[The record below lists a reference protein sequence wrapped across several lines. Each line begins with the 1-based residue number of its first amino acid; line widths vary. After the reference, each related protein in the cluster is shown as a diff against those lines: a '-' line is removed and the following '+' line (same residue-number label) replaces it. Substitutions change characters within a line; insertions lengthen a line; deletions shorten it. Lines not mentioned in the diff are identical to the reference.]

1 LTFASICCDL
11 EAEVGNLGLD
21 LSMLLLA
28 RKYINYYFDCLCPLM
43 PIVYR
48 PQVEL
53 GLCLLQP
60 GIERRQVG
68 IQVFTL
74 TVSLYAIAA
83 AIIPST
89 ILAEGSIF
97 ADKFYHAS
105 KRSLDLC
112 RATELEKP
120 TSASIAIRYFQSG
133 YTHSVGKPR
142 KSWDELE
149 AAIALAQS
157 MRLHDE
163 ASYTHMDEVESQL
176 C

>member
-1 LTFASICCDL
+1 
-11 EAEVGNLGLD
+11 
-21 LSMLLLA
+21 
-28 RKYINYYFDCLCPLM
+28 M

>member
-1 LTFASICCDL
+1 
-11 EAEVGNLGLD
+11 
-21 LSMLLLA
+21 
-28 RKYINYYFDCLCPLM
+28 M
-43 PIVYR
+43 PIIYR
-48 PQVEL
+48 PKIEL

-60 GIERRQVG
+60 GIERREVD
-68 IQVFTL
+68 IHVFAL
-74 TVSLYAIAA
+74 TTSVCAIAA

-89 ILAEGSIF
+89 IFGEGSLI

-112 RATELEKP
+112 RATESGQP

-142 KSWDELE
+142 TSWDELE
-149 AAIALAQS
+149 AAIAIAQD

-163 ASYTHMDEVESQL
+163 AAYTHMHEVESQL